1 MNIQD
6 KTYSRTPADIEKKYN
21 LLNLLAL
28 SKNLEVQAE
37 SIIKVNNEINNILTS
52 LIINLG
58 DILDTQS
65 DISLWFYEGIPTKE
79 NDPYINWSSVSEHLG
94 DLYYDQN
101 TGYVYKYLENGW
113 ILQDDLNLINALAL
127 TNAELDVSLDHE
139 RKVYFS
145 KPVPPYSSG
154 DWWVLEDGTLKICQL
169 GKDNTGE
176 YEENDFI
183 VSSKYTSTI
192 ATRQNETITVLQGTV
207 TEITENY
214 VKYTDLSTGG
224 STTIAGENVTTG
236 SIKSSNY
243 VQGQSGTKIDLNNG
257 TIDTKNVSIDD
268 DGLKLA
274 NGAKVVG
281 SNGLKNTYLF
291 NSNSGG
297 SFCGYDAAG
306 YGISSNTKKGV
317 VIELSIPKGLEITS
331 AKMHVYHNPVFWST
345 ITESTPIGYCRN
357 LKIYKANNMNS
368 RQITAYS
375 GSEMYNSDSATYD
388 VISTTWYDKDGNS
401 KGYGFTAKTPSTSS
415 YKCEEIISADIS
427 DSFKNNKKTVD
438 GIYQFKV
445 ESGDD
450 VNSLWTEDQCCERT
464 GMIYLIFE
472 IEGYM
477 TYQ

>member
-6 KTYSRTPADIEKKYN
+6 KTFSRTPSDVEKKYG
-21 LLNLLAL
+21 LLKLFEI

-79 NDPYINWSSVSEHLG
+79 NEPYINWVNKDDHLG
-94 DLYYDQN
+94 DLYYNQN
-101 TGYVYKYLENGW
+101 TGYVYKYLNNGW

-145 KPVPPYSSG
+145 QPSPPYSSG
-154 DWWVLEDGTLKICQL
+154 DWWIMDDGTLKICQL
-169 GKDNTGE
+169 GKVSPEE
-176 YEENDFI
+176 YEENDFV
-183 VSSKYTSTI
+183 VSSKYTSNI
-192 ATRQNETITVLQGTV
+192 ATKQNDTITVLKGTV

-224 STTIAGENVTTG
+224 STTIAGENITTG

-243 VQGQSGTKIDLNNG
+243 VAETSGTKLDLNNG
-257 TIDTKNVSIDD
+257 TISTKNVTIDD

-281 SNGLKNTYLF
+281 NNGLMNTYLF
-291 NSNSGG
+291 NSKSGG
-297 SFCGYDAAG
+297 SFCGFEAAG
-306 YGISSNTKKGV
+306 YGSASNTKKGV
-317 VIELSIPKGLEITS
+317 VIELSIPKGLQITK
-331 AKMHVYHNPVFWST
+331 AKMHMYHNPVFWST
-345 ITESTPIGYCRN
+345 VAESTPIGYCRN

-368 RQITAYS
+368 RQIMAYS
-375 GSEMYNSDSATYD
+375 GSEMYNNDSTSYD
-388 VISTTWYDKDGNS
+388 LISATWYDKNNND
-401 KGYGFTAKTPSTSS
+401 KGYGFTAAIPSSTSHD
-415 YKCEEIISADIS
+415 CEEIISSDIS
-427 DSFKNNKKTVD
+427 DSFKNSGATVPGD
-438 GIYQFKV
+438 YQFKV
-445 ESGDD
+445 ESADD
-450 VNSLWTEDQCCERT
+450 VNSIWTEDQCCERT